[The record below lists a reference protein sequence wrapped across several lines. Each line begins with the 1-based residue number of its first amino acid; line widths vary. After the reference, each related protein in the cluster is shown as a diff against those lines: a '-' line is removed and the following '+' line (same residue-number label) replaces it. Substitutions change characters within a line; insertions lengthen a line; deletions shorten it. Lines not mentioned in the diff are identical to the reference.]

1 MRLRPGGVR
10 SQEILISSIIL
21 DRLDP
26 LKVTCMT
33 TELATG
39 IGTGSASSFLSVT
52 SNCTWNHAKTNS
64 FSVSF
69 FFLIVCFNFNFFV
82 FDFPSVNSRA
92 EGLQGHLTT
101 WHFSYRNGHWPR
113 CRTLS
118 MQDVNYYPL
127 RPCFYQPG
135 IHPSSTA
142 LLPPPPWIHWQSIH
156 SHVSTM
162 SRHRMGPKTDRCQ
175 CHVIASK
182 HRPSFFCN
190 NMFFK
195 EEDGHGRKGR

>member
-1 MRLRPGGVR
+1 MRAPCFKCGPTTNGMMRNWWWMPYVEIMMFGPDQRGMMRMRLRPGGVR

-156 SHVSTM
+156 SHVST
-162 SRHRMGPKTDRCQ
+162 S
-175 CHVIASK
+175 
-182 HRPSFFCN
+182 
-190 NMFFK
+190 
-195 EEDGHGRKGR
+195 DGA